1 MFGVCLKD
9 ILKSFEFVHVGHGL
23 PEDFFV
29 YSCYRFVI
37 VLEPPTL
44 HPFWWPNGLKHLIQ
58 HILKNDSHG
67 CCWPVG
73 LTSTELESMHVHT
86 TILTHMDQQ
95 MSTHVPAM
103 LKEPKKKSL
112 LNACIT
118 RKPWHETL
126 LLKRMHLK
134 SITGFDS
141 YLLQELKAFEFP
153 MLLFS
158 CTVLHVLHECYRS
171 FLTLY
176 RLTMNQPWFAKTGP
190 LLTFLLG
197 PGFCLTHHVSIF
209 AAVFFQHTHTKNS
222 AHTRLL
228 LQHGRRCF
236 GQCLPRASTSM
247 SLLGSPLLL
256 ATVT

>member
-1 MFGVCLKD
+1 MFGVCLKEM
-9 ILKSFEFVHVGHGL
+9 LKSFEFVHVGHGL

-29 YSCYRFVI
+29 YSCYRFCYRFVI

-67 CCWPVG
+67 CCWLVG
-73 LTSTELESMHVHT
+73 LTSTELESMHVHA

-158 CTVLHVLHECYRS
+158 CTVLNVLHECYRFFKLFIVLQWIS
-171 FLTLY
+171 H
-176 RLTMNQPWFAKTGP
+176 G
-190 LLTFLLG
+190 LLKRDH
-197 PGFCLTHHVSIF
+197 CLHFS
-209 AAVFFQHTHTKNS
+209 
-222 AHTRLL
+222 
-228 LQHGRRCF
+228 
-236 GQCLPRASTSM
+236 
-247 SLLGSPLLL
+247 
-256 ATVT
+256 